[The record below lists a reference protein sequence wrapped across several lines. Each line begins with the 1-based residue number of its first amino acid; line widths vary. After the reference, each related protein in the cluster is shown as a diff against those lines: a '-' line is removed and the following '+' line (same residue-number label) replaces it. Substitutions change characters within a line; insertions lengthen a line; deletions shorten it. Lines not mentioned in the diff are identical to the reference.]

1 MGQWVELVL
10 RKEQFDLII
19 DCLESKSCDSDDF
32 FEIERY
38 VYLINDL
45 QDQEQTYQ
53 QKLLNESDIKF

>member
-53 QKLLNESDIKF
+53 QKLLKESDIKF

>member
-1 MGQWVELVL
+1 MGQWVELAL

-19 DCLESKSCDSDDF
+19 ECLESKSCQSDDF

-45 QDQEQTYQ
+45 QEQESEYQ
-53 QKLLNESDIKF
+53 HKLLKMSDIKF

>member
-19 DCLESKSCDSDDF
+19 DCLESKSCDSADF
-32 FEIERY
+32 FEMARY

-53 QKLLNESDIKF
+53 QKLLKESDIKF

>member
-1 MGQWVELVL
+1 MGQWVELAL

-19 DCLESKSCDSDDF
+19 DCLESKSCESDDF

-45 QDQEQTYQ
+45 QDQESEYQ
-53 QKLLNESDIKF
+53 QKLLKMSDIKF